1 MLLLSGYG
9 RRLCLAKWNK
19 WQGFF
24 LFKLWLMLGKL
35 EDKYLW
41 IKSEG
46 WPNWLFQ
53 RLEERSWTKLQVG
66 ELKEL
71 HELEEHK
78 GCHVY

>member
-1 MLLLSGYG
+1 
-9 RRLCLAKWNK
+9 
-19 WQGFF
+19 
-24 LFKLWLMLGKL
+24 MLGKL

-41 IKSEG
+41 VKSEG

-66 ELKEL
+66 ELKES

-78 GCHVY
+78 GYHVY